1 MIIMITCYEI
11 YYRNPSFI
19 FVHCNLSHK
28 NFVQAKKWRKW
39 KKTKLSCSGDHR
51 TDREQDQHGGL
62 SLATRNKADLSLS
75 LILCYIKFF
84 PFHLK
89 TSSYPVPRVKTQ
101 KPLETPQK
109 HPERKTQKHN
119 ENKVSH
125 LYFFILSSKLSYKVL
140 WIAPQAW
147 VVCES
152 TVVASTSH
160 AKVPS
165 KALANVFEYIFSL
178 A

>member
-89 TSSYPVPRVKTQ
+89 TSSYPFQRSKLKNRLKRPRNTQ
-101 KPLETPQK
+101 NE
-109 HPERKTQKHN
+109 KHN
-119 ENKVSH
+119 WHNE
-125 LYFFILSSKLSYKVL
+125 YKV
-140 WIAPQAW
+140 QAIFISLFYR
-147 VVCES
+147 VNSHTKSYES
-152 TVVASTSH
+152 HPKLGSSVNR
-160 AKVPS
+160 P
-165 KALANVFEYIFSL
+165 
-178 A
+178 